1 MCFSLNFG
9 STSFRNFPIDAF
21 GFLFVCV
28 WSVSVHLYLY
38 LPRVFLYTVL
48 IGVFHS
54 DKLRDLLFTRRRS
67 SPFSSGSASTGF
79 TFTQPSREFFA
90 PRTLHVL
97 VTSSQADAPRTADG
111 GLPPRVTPMLAASTR
126 PGERLMSSD
135 IFHKNP
141 GTTRWCFPPV

>member
-1 MCFSLNFG
+1 MLERITFGVFIGQLCFSLNFG

-79 TFTQPSREFFA
+79 TFRQPRLGNSLL
-90 PRTLHVL
+90 PGHS
-97 VTSSQADAPRTADG
+97 TSSSLPRRPTPPGPRTAVYLLVCPRCSRPAE
-111 GLPPRVTPMLAASTR
+111 GL
-126 PGERLMSSD
+126 E
-135 IFHKNP
+135 KY
-141 GTTRWCFPPV
+141 